1 MVRVLIADD
10 HTMVREGLRWA
21 LEHAGLDVVGE
32 AADGEEAV
40 DMAEQHH
47 PDVVLMDLSL
57 PVLSGA
63 AATKRIRTLIPGT
76 SVLVLSM
83 LSDDTAVSSALDAG
97 RRRVPGEGLHHV
109 GDRRRRQPRR
119 RRASGSSP
127 RRWRAR
133 PVTSARARR
142 HEPSRPPLG
151 STRPLISKREE
162 EVLRLMAT
170 GVSIPE
176 AARRLFISVKTVK
189 NHLSSIYQKLDS
201 HDRAQA
207 VLEGD
212 AHGPHPHG
220 LRLAM
225 RPTAP

>member
-21 LEHAGLDVVGE
+21 LEHSGLDVVGE
-32 AADGEEAV
+32 AADGQEAV
-40 DMAEQHH
+40 EMAEQHR

-57 PVLSGA
+57 PVLSGV
-63 AATKRIRTLIPGT
+63 AATKRIRSLVPGT
-76 SVLVLSM
+76 AVLVLSM
-83 LSDDTAVSSALDAG
+83 LSDETAVSSALDAG
-97 RRRVPGEGLHHV
+97 ANGYLVKDCTTAEIVDAVNRVAGGERVLADSVSDVTTATG
-109 GDRRRRQPRR
+109 RQ
-119 RRASGSSP
+119 
-127 RRWRAR
+127 AR
-133 PVTSARARR
+133 
-142 HEPSRPPLG
+142 EPSRPGLT

-176 AARRLFISVKTVK
+176 AARRLYISVKTVK

-207 VLEGD
+207 VLK
-212 AHGPHPHG
+212 
-220 LRLAM
+220 AM
-225 RPTAP
+225 RMGLIRMD

>member
-40 DMAEQHH
+40 EMAEQYR

-63 AATKRIRTLIPGT
+63 AATKRIRTLVPNT

-97 RRRVPGEGLHHV
+97 AGGYLVKDCTTTEIVDAVNRVAGGERV
-109 GDRRRRQPRR
+109 I
-119 RRASGSSP
+119 ASS
-127 RRWRAR
+127 
-133 PVTSARARR
+133 VSAAAATAAGAHSATR
-142 HEPSRPPLG
+142 PSRPPIT

-207 VLEGD
+207 VLK
-212 AHGPHPHG
+212 
-220 LRLAM
+220 AM
-225 RPTAP
+225 RMGLIRMD

>member
-21 LEHAGLDVVGE
+21 LEHAGVDVVGE

-40 DMAEQHH
+40 DMAEQHR

-57 PVLSGA
+57 PVLSGV
-63 AATKRIRTLIPGT
+63 AATKRIGTLVPGT

-83 LSDDTAVSSALDAG
+83 LSDETAVSSALGAGAAGYLVKDCTTSEIVDAVT
-97 RRRVPGEGLHHV
+97 RVARGERVLAPSVTTVPNTGT
-109 GDRRRRQPRR
+109 PN
-119 RRASGSSP
+119 STEP
-127 RRWRAR
+127 AR
-133 PVTSARARR
+133 PV
-142 HEPSRPPLG
+142 LG

-207 VLEGD
+207 VLK
-212 AHGPHPHG
+212 
-220 LRLAM
+220 AM
-225 RPTAP
+225 RMGLIRMD

>member
-63 AATKRIRTLIPGT
+63 AATKRIRTLVPGT

-83 LSDDTAVSSALDAG
+83 LSDDSAVSSALDAG
-97 RRRVPGEGLHHV
+97 AGGYLVKDCTTSEIVDAVNRVAHGERV
-109 GDRRRRQPRR
+109 MASSVSSAMTAAAQRSPQP
-119 RRASGSSP
+119 
-127 RRWRAR
+127 AR
-133 PVTSARARR
+133 PPVT
-142 HEPSRPPLG
+142 

-207 VLEGD
+207 VLK
-212 AHGPHPHG
+212 
-220 LRLAM
+220 AM
-225 RPTAP
+225 RMGLIPMD

>member
-57 PVLSGA
+57 PVLSGV
-63 AATKRIRTLIPGT
+63 AATKRIRTLVPDT

-83 LSDDTAVSSALDAG
+83 LSDETAVSSALDAG
-97 RRRVPGEGLHHV
+97 AGGYLVKDCTTSEIVDAVTRVAHGERVLAPSVSGV
-109 GDRRRRQPRR
+109 ASATSPEAN
-119 RRASGSSP
+119 RAV
-127 RRWRAR
+127 R
-133 PVTSARARR
+133 PALS
-142 HEPSRPPLG
+142 

-207 VLEGD
+207 VLK
-212 AHGPHPHG
+212 
-220 LRLAM
+220 AM
-225 RPTAP
+225 RMGLIRLD

>member
-21 LEHAGLDVVGE
+21 LEHAGIDVVGE
-32 AADGEEAV
+32 ASDGEEAV
-40 DMAEQHH
+40 DLAEQFH

-57 PVLSGA
+57 PVLSGV
-63 AATKRIRTLIPGT
+63 AATKRIRTLIPDT

-83 LSDDTAVSSALDAG
+83 LSDDTAVFSALDAG
-97 RRRVPGEGLHHV
+97 AGGYLVKDCTTSEIVDAVKRVAGGERV
-109 GDRRRRQPRR
+109 IAP
-119 RRASGSSP
+119 SVSSAMSESAQ
-127 RRWRAR
+127 RSTR
-133 PVTSARARR
+133 PSMPAVA
-142 HEPSRPPLG
+142 

-176 AARRLFISVKTVK
+176 AARRLYISVKTVK

-207 VLEGD
+207 VLK
-212 AHGPHPHG
+212 AVRMG
-220 LRLAM
+220 LIQID
-225 RPTAP
+225 

>member
-1 MVRVLIADD
+1 MTRVLIADD

-21 LEHAGLDVVGE
+21 LEHAGFDVVGE

-40 DMAEQHH
+40 ELVETHH

-63 AATKRIRTLIPGT
+63 AATKRICSAAPDTA
-76 SVLVLSM
+76 VLVLSM
-83 LSDDTAVSSALDAG
+83 LSDESAVSSALGAGAQGYLVKDCTTSEIVDAVRHVAQGG
-97 RRRVPGEGLHHV
+97 RVLAPSIATAVAEGMH
-109 GDRRRRQPRR
+109 
-119 RRASGSSP
+119 RA
-127 RRWRAR
+127 
-133 PVTSARARR
+133 PVLPAA
-142 HEPSRPPLG
+142 G

-207 VLEGD
+207 VLK
-212 AHGPHPHG
+212 AVRMG
-220 LRLAM
+220 LIHM
-225 RPTAP
+225 D

>member
-21 LEHAGLDVVGE
+21 LEHAGIDVVGE
-32 AADGEEAV
+32 ASDGEEAV
-40 DMAEQHH
+40 DLAEQFH

-57 PVLSGA
+57 PVLSGV
-63 AATKRIRTLIPGT
+63 AATKRIRTLIPDT

-83 LSDDTAVSSALDAG
+83 LSDETAVSSALGAGAGGYLVKDCTTSEIVDAVN
-97 RRRVPGEGLHHV
+97 RVATGERVLAMSV
-109 GDRRRRQPRR
+109 TPEP
-119 RRASGSSP
+119 S
-127 RRWRAR
+127 
-133 PVTSARARR
+133 PVTAGAT
-142 HEPSRPPLG
+142 EPSRPVPT

-207 VLEGD
+207 VLK
-212 AHGPHPHG
+212 
-220 LRLAM
+220 AM
-225 RPTAP
+225 RMGLIPMD